1 MTVTTMMTML
11 IGLITGKTTRQNV
24 CQALAPST
32 SAASRSVGSTA
43 LRPAR

>member
-1 MTVTTMMTML
+1 MTVTTMITML
-11 IGLITGKTTRQNV
+11 IGRIDGKTTRQNV
-24 CQALAPST
+24 CQAFAPSI